1 MWSFY
6 KTSRFAFLWKKFR
19 ALKQL
24 GGKQNIGFNYQDEAG
39 VVAVSPAEGR
49 DTNLRIEV
57 FMQYLTAMMS
67 VATQN

>member
-1 MWSFY
+1 M
-6 KTSRFAFLWKKFR
+6 RI
-19 ALKQL
+19 
-24 GGKQNIGFNYQDEAG
+24 NITLINYQDEAG

-57 FMQYLTAMMS
+57 FMQYLTAMVS